1 MRSFFL
7 LLLIISGSLNLQAQ
21 NKDSK
26 VESLIKQVENSLS
39 PTIIYG
45 DTIPKNNLE
54 ARMKELGIKGLSI
67 AVIQDYKIQWAK
79 AYGWADEASGRKVTT
94 ETRFQ
99 AASISKSLNSLGV
112 LKLVEEKKLDPEA
125 DINQYLKKWKFP
137 YDSLS
142 NGKKINTF
150 KLLSH
155 TAGLTVHGFPGYK
168 ITDTLPSLPQI
179 LDGKKPANTSAV
191 RAAFEP
197 GLKFQY
203 SGGGTTI
210 SQLLIEDITGQ
221 DYALYMQEKVLK
233 PLGMKNS
240 SYQQPPVT
248 KAELATGYYAQNGTP
263 VKGNFHIYPE
273 QAAAGLWTT
282 PSDLA
287 RYIIECQLAYQG
299 KSKKV
304 LSQAMMQ
311 KRMTPYIDSVAALG
325 VFIQK
330 KAGIT
335 YFNHNGGNEAF
346 LCTSYGSLENGKG
359 MVIMING
366 DNYNIIAELT
376 NSIAQVYQWEG
387 FFNPEYKKRINL
399 PSDSAALYAGNYK
412 LNKDI
417 ITLKLIGTKLVIQ
430 QNGQP
435 AEGYETIFSD
445 LNSFSLVEV
454 PGANFKVMR
463 NANGEVHQL
472 ELKQGGGT
480 FILPRIK

>member
-7 LLLIISGSLNLQAQ
+7 VLFVIFCSLQLSSQS
-21 NKDSK
+21 KDPR

-54 ARMKELGIKGLSI
+54 TRMKELGIKGLSI
-67 AVIQDYKIQWAK
+67 AYIQDHKIQWAK
-79 AYGWADEASGRKVTT
+79 AYGWADEASGRKATT

-99 AASISKSLNSLGV
+99 AASISKSLNSLGL

-125 DINQYLKKWKFP
+125 DINQYLKRWKFP
-137 YDSLS
+137 YDSVS
-142 NGKKINTF
+142 KGKKINTF
-150 KLLSH
+150 HLLSH

-168 ITDTLPSLPQI
+168 TTDTLPSLPEI
-179 LDGKKPANTSAV
+179 LDGKKPANTGAV
-191 RAAFEP
+191 RSAFEP

-203 SGGGTTI
+203 SGGGTTL
-210 SQLLIEDITGQ
+210 SQLLVEDITGQ
-221 DYALYMQEKVLK
+221 PYAVYMQENVLK
-233 PLGMKNS
+233 PLGMKSS
-240 SYQQPPVT
+240 SYQQPPVN
-248 KAELATGYYAQNGTP
+248 KADLATGYYAQNGSP
-263 VKGNFHIYPE
+263 VKGNFHVYPE

-304 LSQAMMQ
+304 LSQAMMK
-311 KRMTPYIDSVAALG
+311 KRMTPYIDTVAALG

-330 KAGIT
+330 KENLT

-359 MVIMING
+359 LVIMING
-366 DNYNIIAELT
+366 DNFSIISELT
-376 NSIAQVYQWEG
+376 NSIAQVYNWVG
-387 FFNPEYKKRINL
+387 FFNPEYRKKITL
-399 PSDSAALYAGNYK
+399 PADSAALYAGNYQ
-412 LNKDI
+412 LNKDT

-435 AEGYETIFSD
+435 AEGYEVIFSD
-445 LNSFSLVEV
+445 MNSFSLMEV

-463 NANGEVHQL
+463 NANGEVISL

-480 FILPRIK
+480 FVLPRMK

>member
-1 MRSFFL
+1 MRTIF
-7 LLLIISGSLNLQAQ
+7 LLIIVFCSLHLQAQ
-21 NKDSK
+21 NKDPR

-45 DTIPKNNLE
+45 DTIPKHNLE
-54 ARMKELGIKGLSI
+54 ARMKEMGIKGLSI
-67 AVIQDYKIQWAK
+67 AYIQDHKIQWAK

-99 AASISKSLNSLGV
+99 AASISKSLNSLGL

-137 YDSLS
+137 YDSVS
-142 NGKKINTF
+142 KGKKINSF
-150 KLLSH
+150 HLLSH

-168 ITDTLPSLPQI
+168 TSDTLPSLPDI
-179 LDGKKPANTSAV
+179 LDGKKPANTGPV
-191 RAAFEP
+191 RSAFEP

-210 SQLLIEDITGQ
+210 SQVLIEGITGQ
-221 DYALYMQEKVLK
+221 PYAVYMQENVLK

-240 SYQQPPVT
+240 SYQQPPV
-248 KAELATGYYAQNGTP
+248 KNAELATGYYAQNGSP
-263 VKGNFHIYPE
+263 VKGNFHVYPE

-304 LSQAMMQ
+304 LSQSMMK
-311 KRMTPYIDSVAALG
+311 KRMTPYIDTVAALG

-330 KAGIT
+330 KNNIT

-346 LCTSYGSLENGKG
+346 LCTSYGSLEDGKG
-359 MVIMING
+359 VVIMING
-366 DNYNIIAELT
+366 DYYNIISELT
-376 NSIAQVYQWEG
+376 NSIAQVYKWEG
-387 FFNPEYKKRINL
+387 FFTPEFRKKIAL
-399 PSDSAALYAGNYK
+399 PADSAALYEGNYK
-412 LNKDI
+412 LNKDT
-417 ITLKLIGTKLVIQ
+417 ITLKRIGTKLVIQ

-445 LNSFSLVEV
+445 LHSFSLEEV
-454 PGANFKVMR
+454 PGANFKVIR
-463 NANGEVHQL
+463 NTNGEVISL

-480 FILPRIK
+480 FVLPRLK

>member
-1 MRSFFL
+1 
-7 LLLIISGSLNLQAQ
+7 
-21 NKDSK
+21 
-26 VESLIKQVENSLS
+26 
-39 PTIIYG
+39 
-45 DTIPKNNLE
+45 
-54 ARMKELGIKGLSI
+54 MK
-67 AVIQDYKIQWAK
+67 
-79 AYGWADEASGRKVTT
+79 R
-94 ETRFQ
+94 
-99 AASISKSLNSLGV
+99 
-112 LKLVEEKKLDPEA
+112 
-125 DINQYLKKWKFP
+125 WKFP
-137 YDSLS
+137 YDILS
-142 NGKKINTF
+142 KGKKVNTF
-150 KLLSH
+150 NLLSH

-168 ITDTLPSLPQI
+168 ITDTLPSLAEI

-191 RAAFEP
+191 RSAFEP

-210 SQLLIEDITGQ
+210 SQLLVEDITGQ

-233 PLGMKNS
+233 PLGMKIS
-240 SYQQPPVT
+240 SYQQPPVS
-248 KAELATGYYAQNGTP
+248 KEKLATGYYAQNGMP

-287 RYIIECQLAYQG
+287 LYIIECQLAYQG

-304 LSQAMMQ
+304 LSQAMMR

-346 LCTSYGSLENGKG
+346 LCTSYGSLEDGKG

-376 NSIAQVYQWEG
+376 NSIAQVYRWEG

-399 PSDSAALYAGNYK
+399 PADSAVHYAGNYK

-430 QNGQP
+430 QNGEP
-435 AEGYETIFSD
+435 SSGYETIFSD
-445 LNSFSLVEV
+445 LNSFSLAEV
-454 PGANFKVMR
+454 PGADFKVIR
-463 NANGEVHQL
+463 NTNGEVISL